1 MPFPN
6 TVNGK
11 LVPGSET
18 RGPSRHLGLSCLKPA
33 ARNMSAVTNFLIQ
46 HGYFLLLAWV
56 FVEQIGVPL
65 PAAPVLLAAGALA
78 GTGRLNIWV
87 SGLAALLA
95 ALLSDVI
102 WYGIGRYRGN
112 TVLGFLCRISLE
124 PDSCARRTQ
133 NVYARHGT
141 SSLLFAKFI
150 PWLNTA
156 APPLAGAFRMRFLRF
171 LAFDILGVLL
181 WATTFLGLGY
191 LFSSQLEHVAHYAH
205 QLGMLLVVLAICGG
219 LGAYLTRK
227 YLGRQRF
234 LRQLRM
240 AGITPEELKQK
251 LDAREKIA
259 IVDLRHPLDF
269 LPEPYTIP
277 GAIRLPMEQLD
288 LRHREIPRDQ
298 DVVLYC
304 TCPNEATSA
313 MTAKRLRQFGIQRV
327 RPLAGGYFGWRQR
340 GFPLHSEFG
349 PIPPLRA
356 PRGFTPKAATSS

>member
-1 MPFPN
+1 
-6 TVNGK
+6 
-11 LVPGSET
+11 
-18 RGPSRHLGLSCLKPA
+18 
-33 ARNMSAVTNFLIQ
+33 MSAVTNFLIQ
-46 HGYFLLLAWV
+46 HGYLLLLAWV

-78 GTGRLNIWV
+78 GTGRLNIWI

-112 TVLGFLCRISLE
+112 TVLGFLCRVSLE

-133 NVYARHGT
+133 NVYSRHGA
-141 SSLLFAKFI
+141 SSLLLAKFI
-150 PWLNTA
+150 PWLNAA

-181 WATTFLGLGY
+181 WALTFLGLGY
-191 LFSSQLEHVAHYAH
+191 LFSSQLEQVAHYAH
-205 QLGMLLVVLAICGG
+205 QLGIFLVVLVLCGG
-219 LGAYLTRK
+219 LAAYLTRK
-227 YLGRQRF
+227 YLGRQQF

-240 AGITPEELKQK
+240 ARITPEELKQK
-251 LDAREKIA
+251 LDAQEKVA

-277 GAIRLPMEQLD
+277 GAIRLPMEELE
-288 LRHREIPRDQ
+288 RRNHEIPRDQ

-313 MTAKRLRQFGIQRV
+313 MTAMRLRQFGIQRG
-327 RPLAGGYFGWRQR
+327 RPLAGGYFAWRKR
-340 GFPLHSEFG
+340 GFPLDSQFG
-349 PIPPLRA
+349 PIPPLRTT
-356 PRGFTPKAATSS
+356 RSFTRKAATSS